1 MISLSCTIRKQE
13 FEQYIFRIF
22 LVVPLCP
29 AQQTYFTFSSQPQ
42 IQRLDI
48 LGIIIIC
55 TILVIIGMIY
65 VTSMILVKSII
76 LVIGM
81 ILFIGM
87 ILIISRTSVIGL
99 ILGNTI
105 NLGHWYDPDPLKY
118 IGHWYDL
125 VHHYDLIKNVDLVR
139 IMLVTIVKIVDHM
152 ATNIDKYC
160 LAIVSKMLLLLG

>member
-1 MISLSCTIRKQE
+1 
-13 FEQYIFRIF
+13 
-22 LVVPLCP
+22 
-29 AQQTYFTFSSQPQ
+29 
-42 IQRLDI
+42 
-48 LGIIIIC
+48 
-55 TILVIIGMIY
+55 
-65 VTSMILVKSII
+65 
-76 LVIGM
+76 M

-105 NLGHWYDPDPLKY
+105 NLGHWYDFGNWYDPDPLEY

-160 LAIVSKMLLLLG
+160 LASVKNAATARMTT